1 MNKILSKFT
10 NKKLWLPIFIT
21 LGGFFIVTLL
31 LSSPPK
37 IKPKPKSAK
46 LPGVEVMTL
55 YSEQTS
61 IPVQTRGTVNPAIQ
75 IQLTSEVMGSV
86 IAVSPKFSNGA
97 YFKKGDWLIKIDSSQ
112 YDMELER
119 AQANEASAR
128 LNLLKTQANIR
139 SGNIEGI
146 NVGKRSELAK
156 GIPQLKEAES
166 SYNAARSAV
175 RLSRRQLEKTTIKA
189 PFDGRVLKKTVDIKE
204 YVSTGKPLAKLY
216 SIDKAE
222 VRLPL
227 STAQLELVDVPL
239 RYANDTNK
247 KEKQPAVIIKEGS
260 GKYQWQGR
268 IIRSEGNVDPR
279 NRLTYVIAQID
290 SPYSPDPSQPGRPPL
305 SAGTFVSAT
314 VQGRTHGS
322 LISVPLSA
330 LHNMDELHVLDS
342 ENRIHVRKV
351 DILYRGKDRI
361 YIKTGVE
368 EGEKIVLT
376 QLDVVVENMEVVI
389 KNEAEPMKALISEDF
404 FTAPTT
410 SPSGDN
416 KTEEKPSV
424 KPAKKTAPPVNPAG
438 MADMMTEEQE
448 TDI

>member
-1 MNKILSKFT
+1 MS
-10 NKKLWLPIFIT
+10 
-21 LGGFFIVTLL
+21 LL

-46 LPGVEVMTL
+46 LPGVVVMSL
-55 YSEQTS
+55 RSEQTS

-86 IAVSPKFSNGA
+86 IAVSSKFSNGA
-97 YFKKGDWLIKIDSSQ
+97 YFKKGDWLIRVDSSQ

-128 LNLLKTQANIR
+128 LNLLRTKANIR
-139 SGNIEGI
+139 SGKIEGI
-146 NVGKRSELAK
+146 NVSRRSELAK

-166 SYNAARSAV
+166 SYNAARSTVKLA
-175 RLSRRQLEKTTIKA
+175 RRQLEKTTIKA

-227 STAQLELVDVPL
+227 STAQLELVEVPL

-247 KEKQPAVIIKEGS
+247 NEKQPAVIFRES
-260 GKYQWQGR
+260 RGKYQWQGK
-268 IIRSEGNVDPR
+268 IIRSEGNIDPR
-279 NRLTYVIAQID
+279 NRLTYVIAQIE
-290 SPYSPDPSQPGRPPL
+290 SPYSPDPSQPKRPPL
-305 SAGTFVSAT
+305 AAGTFVSAT
-314 VQGRTHGS
+314 IQGRVHDNV
-322 LISVPLSA
+322 ISVPLNA
-330 LHNMDELHVLDS
+330 LHNMDELHIIDT

-351 DILYRGKDRI
+351 EILYRGKDRI
-361 YIKTGVE
+361 YISGGAS

-389 KNEAEPMKALISEDF
+389 LSEAEPMKSLVSKDF
-404 FTAPTT
+404 FTPIAKIKKTT
-410 SPSGDN
+410 SPNSDN
-416 KTEEKPSV
+416 KAAKTPSV
-424 KPAKKTAPPVNPAG
+424 TPAKKSATPVDPAG
-438 MADMMTEEQE
+438 MAGMMAEEQE